1 MTAGNG
7 EGFTRSARIRRRG
20 EFLSLGRRGEKR
32 RTGHF
37 TFVVRSSGTLGRL
50 GITVSRKVGGAVTR
64 NLLKRR
70 IRESFR
76 RHPMR
81 DRFVGDLLVIAKAG
95 VGAVPAS
102 IVERE
107 VGAMLEA
114 FGRTHASPR

>member
-1 MTAGNG
+1 MTAENG

-20 EFLSLGRRGEKR
+20 EFLSLGRRGERR
-32 RTGHF
+32 RTEHF
-37 TFVVRSSGTLGRL
+37 TFVVQSSGAAGRL

-81 DRFVGDLLVIAKAG
+81 DRFFGDLLVIAKAG
-95 VGAVPAS
+95 VGAVPAAIVQSDVGS
-102 IVERE
+102 I
-107 VGAMLEA
+107 LEA
-114 FGRTHASPR
+114 FGRRHASSR